1 MANNMVG
8 IREEGK
14 TLLKSLAR
22 RKKVSMQGLLTA
34 LVQMADGK
42 REDLGIIDIDWD
54 AMRKE
59 CPNLTNKRK
68 RSWDAVVQAV
78 KVLAEEF
85 DTAEEI
91 AMHCRF
97 TIAQVDRALKEI
109 KK

>member
-14 TLLKSLAR
+14 VILKSLAR

-42 REDLGIIDIDWD
+42 RDDLGIIDLDWNKIRD
-54 AMRKE
+54 E
-59 CPNLTNKRK
+59 YPNLQGKQK
-68 RSWDAVVQAV
+68 RSWDAVTQAV
-78 KVLAEEF
+78 KVLMEEF
-85 DTAEEI
+85 DTPEEI

-97 TIAQVDRALKEI
+97 TIAQVRRAMEELQ
-109 KK
+109 